1 MALREFGA
9 AEQESDNCMQLYDQI
24 QEALTVV
31 RQRFPRPIEIGM
43 VLGSGL
49 GGLAD
54 SIEEAVSIRYDE
66 IPHFPASTVQGHAGE
81 FVLGRL
87 DGLDVAVMKGRVH
100 YYEGYSMQQ
109 ITFPVRLMQALGA
122 STLVVTNSCG
132 GLNPSFQPG
141 DMMLIEDHI
150 NFMGDNPLVG
160 RNDERIGP
168 RFPPMSRAYAE
179 PLKGLA
185 RQAAAEAGHTLQA
198 GTYLALTG
206 PSFETPAEIRFFT
219 TIGADA
225 VGMSTVP
232 EVIVANHM
240 GMQVLGL
247 ACVTNILHAGP
258 SDDTHLEVLEVAN
271 HTSKRMLAVVRGT
284 LRAMSQASRGQEQ
297 NV

>member
-1 MALREFGA
+1 
-9 AEQESDNCMQLYDQI
+9 MQLYDQI